1 MLELPPLPDDLPWSV
16 SAYLLL
22 DGVSVPNLPQRLS
35 RWDNPV
41 HGLYQGTRWQELA
54 DISPRL
60 VTLNGADDPVLAHFQ
75 ENAALEWGFLL
86 FSDAD
91 VSTLLKHWR
100 HLLTVKHPSAGEVMP
115 RIADPAVMHHLFD
128 LARQANSA
136 RWFGPVQYLCLP
148 DGLQAA
154 WLQHQRPDLPAPDS
168 SDTYRLTEE
177 ALTALEEAQFHH
189 VVLDLNDHLQRY
201 FPGFMASCPDRER
214 LQFAEKTARE
224 AHRLGFT
231 SEQEITLYAN
241 VYAYL
246 SGQPLSDHPDI
257 VELLT
262 VSTQHSPL
270 SRVQR
275 AAELAYQRSTQ
286 LPGDVP

>member
-100 HLLTVKHPSAGEVMP
+100 HLLTVKHPSAGRSCHASPTQPSCIICSTLHGKPTVRAGSAPSSTCVCRMVFRPPGYNISVRISRARQQRYLSVDRGGTHGPGRGAVSSCGTRPQRSPAALFP
-115 RIADPAVMHHLFD
+115 RFHGVLPRPGAPAVC
-128 LARQANSA
+128 RKNSA
-136 RWFGPVQYLCLP
+136 
-148 DGLQAA
+148 
-154 WLQHQRPDLPAPDS
+154 
-168 SDTYRLTEE
+168 
-177 ALTALEEAQFHH
+177 
-189 VVLDLNDHLQRY
+189 
-201 FPGFMASCPDRER
+201 
-214 LQFAEKTARE
+214 E

-262 VSTQHSPL
+262 VSTQQSPL

>member
-1 MLELPPLPDDLPWSV
+1 MLELPPLPDNLPWSV

-22 DGVSVPNLPQRLS
+22 DGVSVPNLRQCLS
-35 RWDNPV
+35 RWDNPF

-60 VTLNGADDPVLAHFQ
+60 VTLKGADDPVLAYFQ

-100 HLLTVKHPSAGEVMP
+100 RLLTVKHPSAGEVMP

-136 RWFGPVQYLCLP
+136 RWFGPMQHLCLP

-154 WLQHQRPDLPAPDS
+154 WIQHQRPDNPAPDS
-168 SDTYRLTEE
+168 SETYRLTEE
-177 ALTALEEAQFHH
+177 ELTSLEEAQFHH
-189 VVLDLNDHLQRY
+189 GVLDLNDHLRRY
-201 FPGFMASCPDRER
+201 FRGFMASCPDRER
-214 LQFAEKTARE
+214 LRFAEKMARE
-224 AHRLGFT
+224 AYRLGFT
-231 SEQEITLYAN
+231 SGQEITLYAN

-246 SGQPLSDHPDI
+246 ADQPLTDHPDI

-262 VSTQHSPL
+262 VSTQQSPL
-270 SRVQR
+270 SRVSH